1 VSNFSERDLRMYRAG
16 LDWVEAQPPA
26 RSWHRSDLIAA
37 MMEAGDRSEISAGMI
52 LTPLSKVG
60 VIENVDRGY
69 WRWTGKVATPAELLA
84 YWLNPDG
91 YPSGPRSGNRKS
103 VEVAAPLCSVCGT
116 NHPGE
121 C

>member
-1 VSNFSERDLRMYRAG
+1 MYRAG